1 MSTGLVMML
10 KSLGIDPKMLESVA
24 MAVQSAAGDLKAIK
38 EQQKQILETQEKILS
53 LLNGSTMKVVQALAE
68 EFTGVGENV

>member
-24 MAVQSAAGDLKAIK
+24 MAVQSAANDLKAIK
-38 EQQKQILETQEKILS
+38 EQQALILETQKEIFKKLDSKWTPYKPDEVEKV
-53 LLNGSTMKVVQALAE
+53 NGSY
-68 EFTGVGENV
+68 